1 MKKIDNKNGHKGTIY
16 ILLRLRV
23 SIVAMRSLSA
33 TLWNN
38 LAIGLCGR
46 AHISSVIR
54 GRVHIPNFVEVC

>member
-38 LAIGLCGR
+38 LAIGLCGSR
-46 AHISSVIR
+46 PYFIGDTWSGTYS
-54 GRVHIPNFVEVC
+54 